1 MTAAEEFVRCA
12 DVDAKVRLLDSLS
25 REQLEILARDVATC
39 GSADD
44 VALIGSYRDLQK
56 TAPGGDGLRGG
67 LKRSGS
73 EVYWHRAT
81 GEQDFECAKAE
92 PGGAAA
98 PRTADASAGADYWD
112 QVAEANTPG
121 DVPPMPSPEDSADA
135 AAAAPPGPRQ
145 ASPLIGNAAAR
156 ELPRQGSAFWD
167 AMADNAAA

>member
-81 GEQDFECAKAE
+81 G
-92 PGGAAA
+92 
-98 PRTADASAGADYWD
+98 PR
-112 QVAEANTPG
+112 
-121 DVPPMPSPEDSADA
+121 
-135 AAAAPPGPRQ
+135 
-145 ASPLIGNAAAR
+145 PL
-156 ELPRQGSAFWD
+156 
-167 AMADNAAA
+167 